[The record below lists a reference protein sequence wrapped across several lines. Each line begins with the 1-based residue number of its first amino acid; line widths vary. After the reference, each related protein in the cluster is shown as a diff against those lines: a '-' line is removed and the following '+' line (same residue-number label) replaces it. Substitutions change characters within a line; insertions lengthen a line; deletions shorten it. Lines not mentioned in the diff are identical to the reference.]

1 MAHYLSFDTTTNRF
15 KGSVTAPGVN
25 RTVESFTVTEN
36 DGQDEFDLTAVIT
49 AGDYIE
55 VLLDGRELVEG
66 ADKDWTRDV
75 DNKKINTNRIINK
88 GSTLKV
94 KIYQ

>member
-1 MAHYLSFDTTTNRF
+1 M
-15 KGSVTAPGVN
+15 KGRVSAPGVS
-25 RTVESFTVTEN
+25 RTIESFTVTADE
-36 DGQDEFDLTAVIT
+36 GQIQFQLTATIS
-49 AGDYIE
+49 AEDYIE

-75 DNKKINTNRIINK
+75 DNKRINTIGTINK
-88 GSTLKV
+88 TSTIKV